1 MLNDL
6 LLRMRS
12 LFRRKIVEV
21 EMDEELRFHFANQ
34 VAKLVHSGLAPQ
46 EARRR
51 ARLEFGGMDQV
62 KEEYRDSRGVTFIET
77 LLQDIRY
84 GVRTLRKNPG
94 FAAIAVLT
102 LALAVG
108 ASTAIFSVVDA
119 VLLRPLPFK
128 DPVRLVWATE
138 HFAFGPS
145 TVVSADF
152 PAWKDRNHVFEQIG
166 AFGGTSGANL
176 TGAGEPARVTVTKVT
191 TALFS
196 MLGVQPIAGRAFL
209 AEEGKQGREH
219 VAVLSETLWR
229 NSFGADPRIIGE
241 TIRLDGAGYL
251 VVGVMPASLRPQAD
265 VWTPLALDAEIFS
278 PHSPRWM
285 MLAAVGRLKPGI
297 EISQAQSDLQVISQ
311 QMDKE
316 YPPQAAQFRAHATVE
331 VIPLHEMLVQNV
343 RSLLLILL
351 GTVGFV
357 LLIACANVANLL
369 LSRSVVRGREIAVRA
384 ALGAGRLRL
393 IQQLL
398 TEGLLLAAIGGV
410 LGSITG
416 LWATR
421 ILRQL
426 IPATLPADVR
436 LDPRIFGFSAA
447 IITLALFLFGLIP
460 ALIAS
465 QTDVN
470 ETLKEGG
477 LRLGASPGTHRLR
490 GLMSAGEIALSLILL
505 AGAGLLIRSFL
516 RLTEVD
522 LGFDPNGLLI
532 ATVERPLTAAFDS
545 QQHSAFFQASLERI
559 RNLPGVKE
567 AALTQRYPL
576 GPPHNATMMLRVQGA
591 ENFRPPQPI
600 TVTEISPDYF
610 HVLRIR
616 LLKGRTFS
624 DSDVATAQGAAIINE
639 SLARMVFGTREPVGQ
654 HISFTPGPSPWS
666 EVVGVVADIRDNAI
680 EERPAPEI
688 FVPYLQ
694 QPSFSMTFVLRT
706 ESNLLML
713 AGAVREAVQGID
725 KNQPLSDTTT
735 MDEVIA
741 KSVALRHF
749 RMLLLGLFALLAL
762 LLAVI
767 GVYGVI
773 AYSSSQRTH
782 EFGVRIALGAD
793 RQDILNLVV
802 RQGFKLA
809 LLGVSTGVAGALI
822 LTRFLSSLLY
832 EVGPRDP
839 LTFAGVAA
847 LLMLVALAASYIPA
861 RRATRVDP
869 MVALRYG

>member
-1 MLNDL
+1 MFGRKRPASDFNAEIEAHLQLEIERLQEEGLNEEEARAAARCAFGNVMQAQERFYESGRWLWWDRL
-6 LLRMRS
+6 RQDVRFGLRM
-12 LFRRKIVEV
+12 L
-21 EMDEELRFHFANQ
+21 
-34 VAKLVHSGLAPQ
+34 AKS
-46 EARRR
+46 
-51 ARLEFGGMDQV
+51 
-62 KEEYRDSRGVTFIET
+62 
-77 LLQDIRY
+77 
-84 GVRTLRKNPG
+84 PG
-94 FAAIAVLT
+94 FTAVAVLT
-102 LALAVG
+102 LALAIG
-108 ASTAIFSVVDA
+108 ANTAIFSVVDA
-119 VLLRPLPFK
+119 VLLRPLPFR
-128 DPVRLVWATE
+128 DPARLVWATE

-152 PAWKDRNHVFEQIG
+152 PAWKDRNHVFEEI
-166 AFGGTSGANL
+166 AASGGTSGANL
-176 TGAGEPARVTVTKVT
+176 TGIGQPARVTVTNVT
-191 TALFS
+191 TGLFS
-196 MLGVQPIAGRAFL
+196 MLGVQPVAGRAFL

-265 VWTPLALDAEIFS
+265 VWTPLALDAERFS

-285 MLAAVGRLKPGI
+285 MLAAIGRLKPGMA
-297 EISQAQSDLQVISQ
+297 ISKAQADLQLLAQ
-311 QMDKE
+311 EMDKE
-316 YPPQAAQFRAHATVE
+316 YPPQAAQFRAHETVE
-331 VIPLHEMLVQNV
+331 VIPLHDMLVQNV

-393 IQQLL
+393 VRQLL

-416 LWATR
+416 LWATK
-421 ILRQL
+421 ILGDL
-426 IPATLPADVR
+426 IPTTLPASLR

-447 IITLALFLFGLIP
+447 IITLASFLFGLIP
-460 ALIAS
+460 ALITSRA
-465 QTDVN
+465 DVN
-470 ETLKEGG
+470 EALKEGG
-477 LRLGASPGTHRLR
+477 LRLGASAGTHRLR
-490 GLMSAGEIALSLILL
+490 GMMSAGEIGLSLILL
-505 AGAGLLIRSFL
+505 VGAGLLVRSFL

-522 LGFDPNGLLI
+522 LGFDPNSLLV

-545 QQHSAFFQASLERI
+545 QQHAAFFQASLERI

-576 GPPHNATMMLRVQGA
+576 GPPHNATMMLRIQGA

-600 TVTEISPDYF
+600 SVTEISPDYF
-610 HVLRIR
+610 HVMRIR

-624 DSDVATAQGAAIINE
+624 ASDVAGAQEVVTVNE
-639 SLARMVFGTREPVGQ
+639 SLARMVFGAHDAIGQ
-654 HISFTPGPSPWS
+654 HISFGGPSAPWK
-666 EVVGVVADIRDNAI
+666 EVVGVVANVREDAL
-680 EERPAPEI
+680 EKEPVPEI

-694 QPSFSMTFVLRT
+694 QPSFSMAFVLRT
-706 ESNLLML
+706 ESSPLML
-713 AGAVREAVQGID
+713 AEAVREAVQSID
-725 KNQPLSDTTT
+725 KNQPLSGATTL
-735 MDEVIA
+735 DEVIA
-741 KSVALRHF
+741 KSVAPRRF

-773 AYSSSQRTH
+773 AYSSTQRTH

-793 RQDILNLVV
+793 RQDILKLVV

-809 LLGVSTGVAGALI
+809 LLGVSIGVGGALL
-822 LTRFLSSLLY
+822 LTRVLSSLLY
-832 EVGPRDP
+832 EVSAHDP
-839 LTFAGVAA
+839 LTFSGVAA

-861 RRATRVDP
+861 RRAMKVDP
-869 MVALRYG
+869 IVALRYE

>member
-1 MLNDL
+1 MFGRKRPASDFHAEIEAHLQLEIERLQEEGLNEEEARAAARCAFGNVTQAQERFYESGLWLWWDRL
-6 LLRMRS
+6 RQDVRFGLRM
-12 LFRRKIVEV
+12 L
-21 EMDEELRFHFANQ
+21 
-34 VAKLVHSGLAPQ
+34 AKS
-46 EARRR
+46 
-51 ARLEFGGMDQV
+51 
-62 KEEYRDSRGVTFIET
+62 
-77 LLQDIRY
+77 
-84 GVRTLRKNPG
+84 PG
-94 FAAIAVLT
+94 FTTVAVLT
-102 LALAVG
+102 LALAIG
-108 ASTAIFSVVDA
+108 ANTAIFSVVDA
-119 VLLRPLPFK
+119 VLLRPLPFR
-128 DPVRLVWATE
+128 DPARLVWATE

-152 PAWKDRNHVFEQIG
+152 PAWKDRNNVFEEIA

-176 TGAGEPARVTVTKVT
+176 TGTGQPARVTVTNVT
-191 TALFS
+191 TGLFS
-196 MLGVQPIAGRAFL
+196 MLGVQPVAGRAFL

-285 MLAAVGRLKPGI
+285 MLAAIGRLKPGI
-297 EISQAQSDLQVISQ
+297 AISKAQADLQLLAQ
-311 QMDKE
+311 EMDKE
-316 YPPQAAQFRAHATVE
+316 YPPQAAQFRAHETVE
-331 VIPLHEMLVQNV
+331 VIPLHDMLVQNV

-369 LSRSVVRGREIAVRA
+369 LSRSVVHGREIAVRA

-393 IQQLL
+393 ARQLL

-416 LWATR
+416 LWATK
-421 ILRQL
+421 ILGDL
-426 IPATLPADVR
+426 IPATLPASVR

-447 IITLALFLFGLIP
+447 IITLASFLFGLIP
-460 ALIAS
+460 ALITSRA
-465 QTDVN
+465 DVN
-470 ETLKEGG
+470 EALKEGG
-477 LRLGASPGTHRLR
+477 LRLGASAGTHRLR
-490 GLMSAGEIALSLILL
+490 GVMSAGEIGLSLILL
-505 AGAGLLIRSFL
+505 VGAGLLVRSFL

-522 LGFDPNGLLI
+522 LGFDPQSLLV

-576 GPPHNATMMLRVQGA
+576 GPPHNATMMLRIQGA
-591 ENFRPPQPI
+591 ENVRPPQPI
-600 TVTEISPDYF
+600 SVTEISPDYF
-610 HVLRIR
+610 HVMRIR

-624 DSDVATAQGAAIINE
+624 ASDVAGAQEVVTVNE
-639 SLARMVFGTREPVGQ
+639 SLARMLFGAHDAIGQ
-654 HISFTPGPSPWS
+654 HISFGGPSAPWK
-666 EVVGVVADIRDNAI
+666 EVVGVVANVREDAL
-680 EERPAPEI
+680 EKEPVPEI

-694 QPSFSMTFVLRT
+694 QPSFSMAFVLRT
-706 ESNLLML
+706 ESSPLIL
-713 AGAVREAVQGID
+713 AGAVREAVQSID
-725 KNQPLSDTTT
+725 KNQPLSGATT

-741 KSVALRHF
+741 KSVAPRRF

-767 GVYGVI
+767 GVYGVM
-773 AYSSSQRTH
+773 AYSSTQRTH

-793 RQDILNLVV
+793 RQDILKLVV

-809 LLGVSTGVAGALI
+809 LLGVSIGVGGALL
-822 LTRFLSSLLY
+822 LTRVLSSLLY
-832 EVGPRDP
+832 EVSAHDP
-839 LTFAGVAA
+839 LTFSAVAA

-861 RRATRVDP
+861 RRAMKVDP
-869 MVALRYG
+869 IVALRYE

>member
-1 MLNDL
+1 MFGRKRPASDFHAEIEAHLQLEIERLQEEGLNEEEARAAARCAFGNVTQAQERFYESGLWLWWDRL
-6 LLRMRS
+6 RQDVRFGLRM
-12 LFRRKIVEV
+12 L
-21 EMDEELRFHFANQ
+21 
-34 VAKLVHSGLAPQ
+34 AKS
-46 EARRR
+46 
-51 ARLEFGGMDQV
+51 
-62 KEEYRDSRGVTFIET
+62 
-77 LLQDIRY
+77 
-84 GVRTLRKNPG
+84 PG
-94 FAAIAVLT
+94 FTTVAVLT
-102 LALAVG
+102 LALAIG
-108 ASTAIFSVVDA
+108 ANTAIFSVVDA

-128 DPVRLVWATE
+128 DPARLVWATE

-152 PAWKDRNHVFEQIG
+152 PAWKDRNHVFEEIA

-176 TGAGEPARVTVTKVT
+176 TGTGQPARVTVTNVT
-191 TALFS
+191 TGLFS
-196 MLGVQPIAGRAFL
+196 MLGVQPVAGRAFL

-285 MLAAVGRLKPGI
+285 MLAAIGRLKPGI
-297 EISQAQSDLQVISQ
+297 AISKAQADLQLLAQ
-311 QMDKE
+311 EMDKE
-316 YPPQAAQFRAHATVE
+316 YPPQAAQFRAHETVE
-331 VIPLHEMLVQNV
+331 VIPLHDMLVQNV

-369 LSRSVVRGREIAVRA
+369 LSRSVVHGREIAVRA

-393 IQQLL
+393 VRQLL

-416 LWATR
+416 LWATK
-421 ILRQL
+421 ILGDL
-426 IPATLPADVR
+426 IPATLPASVR

-447 IITLALFLFGLIP
+447 IITLASFLFGLIP
-460 ALIAS
+460 ALITSRA
-465 QTDVN
+465 DVN
-470 ETLKEGG
+470 EALKEGG
-477 LRLGASPGTHRLR
+477 LRLGASAGTHRLR
-490 GLMSAGEIALSLILL
+490 GVMSAGEIGLSLILL
-505 AGAGLLIRSFL
+505 VGAGLLVRSFL

-522 LGFDPNGLLI
+522 LGFDPHSLLV

-576 GPPHNATMMLRVQGA
+576 GPPHNATMMLRIQGA
-591 ENFRPPQPI
+591 ENVRPPQPI
-600 TVTEISPDYF
+600 SVTEISPDYF
-610 HVLRIR
+610 HVMRIR

-624 DSDVATAQGAAIINE
+624 ASDVAGAQEVVTVNE
-639 SLARMVFGTREPVGQ
+639 SLARMLFGAHDAIGQ
-654 HISFTPGPSPWS
+654 HISFGGPSAPWK
-666 EVVGVVADIRDNAI
+666 EVVGVVANVREDAL
-680 EERPAPEI
+680 EKEPVPEI

-694 QPSFSMTFVLRT
+694 QPSFSMAFVLRT
-706 ESNLLML
+706 ESSPLIL
-713 AGAVREAVQGID
+713 AGAVREAVQSID
-725 KNQPLSDTTT
+725 KNQPLSGATT

-741 KSVALRHF
+741 KSVAPRRF

-767 GVYGVI
+767 GVYGVM
-773 AYSSSQRTH
+773 AYSSTQRTH

-793 RQDILNLVV
+793 RQDILKLVV

-809 LLGVSTGVAGALI
+809 LLGVSIGVGGALL
-822 LTRFLSSLLY
+822 LTRVLSSLLY
-832 EVGPRDP
+832 EVSAHDP
-839 LTFAGVAA
+839 LTFSAVAA

-861 RRATRVDP
+861 RRAMKVDP
-869 MVALRYG
+869 IVALRYE

>member
-1 MLNDL
+1 MFGRKRPASDFNAEIEAHLQLEIERLQEEGLNEEEARAAARCAFGNVTQAQERFYESGRWLWWDRL
-6 LLRMRS
+6 RQDVRFGLRM
-12 LFRRKIVEV
+12 L
-21 EMDEELRFHFANQ
+21 
-34 VAKLVHSGLAPQ
+34 AKS
-46 EARRR
+46 
-51 ARLEFGGMDQV
+51 
-62 KEEYRDSRGVTFIET
+62 
-77 LLQDIRY
+77 
-84 GVRTLRKNPG
+84 PG
-94 FAAIAVLT
+94 FTAVAVLT
-102 LALAVG
+102 LALAIG
-108 ASTAIFSVVDA
+108 ANTAIFSVVDA
-119 VLLRPLPFK
+119 VLLRPLPFR
-128 DPVRLVWATE
+128 DPARLVWATE

-152 PAWKDRNHVFEQIG
+152 PAWKDRNHVFEEI
-166 AFGGTSGANL
+166 AASGGTSGANL
-176 TGAGEPARVTVTKVT
+176 TGTGQPARVTVTNVT
-191 TALFS
+191 TGLFS
-196 MLGVQPIAGRAFL
+196 MLGAQPIAGRAFL

-285 MLAAVGRLKPGI
+285 MLGAIGRLKPGI
-297 EISQAQSDLQVISQ
+297 AISKAQADLQLLAQ
-311 QMDKE
+311 EMDKE
-316 YPPQAAQFRAHATVE
+316 YPPQAAQFRAHETVE
-331 VIPLHEMLVQNV
+331 VIPLHDMLVENV

-369 LSRSVVRGREIAVRA
+369 LSRSVVRGREIAVRT

-393 IQQLL
+393 VRQLL

-416 LWATR
+416 LWATK
-421 ILRQL
+421 ILGDL
-426 IPATLPADVR
+426 IPATLPTSLR

-447 IITLALFLFGLIP
+447 IITLASFLFGLIP
-460 ALIAS
+460 ALITSRA
-465 QTDVN
+465 DVN
-470 ETLKEGG
+470 EALKEGG
-477 LRLGASPGTHRLR
+477 LRLGTRAGTHRLR
-490 GLMSAGEIALSLILL
+490 GMMSAGEIGLSLILL
-505 AGAGLLIRSFL
+505 VGAGLLVRSFL

-522 LGFDPNGLLI
+522 LGFDPNSLLV

-567 AALTQRYPL
+567 AALTERYPL
-576 GPPHNATMMLRVQGA
+576 GPPHNATMMLRIQGA

-600 TVTEISPDYF
+600 SVTEISTDYF
-610 HVLRIR
+610 HVMRIR

-624 DSDVATAQGAAIINE
+624 AGDVAGAQEVVTVNE
-639 SLARMVFGTREPVGQ
+639 SLARMVFGAHDAIGQ
-654 HISFTPGPSPWS
+654 HISFGGPSVPWK
-666 EVVGVVADIRDNAI
+666 EVVGVVANVREDAL
-680 EERPAPEI
+680 EKEPVPEI

-694 QPSFSMTFVLRT
+694 QPSFSMAFVLRT
-706 ESNLLML
+706 ESSPLML
-713 AGAVREAVQGID
+713 AGAVREAVQSID
-725 KNQPLSDTTT
+725 KNQPLSGATT

-741 KSVALRHF
+741 KSVAPRRF

-773 AYSSSQRTH
+773 AYSSTQRTH

-793 RQDILNLVV
+793 RQDILKLVV

-809 LLGVSTGVAGALI
+809 LLGVSIGVGGALL
-822 LTRFLSSLLY
+822 LTRVLSSLLY
-832 EVGPRDP
+832 EVSAHDP
-839 LTFAGVAA
+839 LTFSGVAA

-861 RRATRVDP
+861 RRAMKVDP
-869 MVALRYG
+869 IVALRYE

>member
-1 MLNDL
+1 MARAMFGRKRPANDFNAEIEAHL
-6 LLRMRS
+6 QLEIERLQEQGLSEEEARAAARRAFGNVTQAQERFYETGRWLWWDHFRQDVRFGLRM
-12 LFRRKIVEV
+12 
-21 EMDEELRFHFANQ
+21 
-34 VAKLVHSGLAPQ
+34 LVKS
-46 EARRR
+46 
-51 ARLEFGGMDQV
+51 
-62 KEEYRDSRGVTFIET
+62 
-77 LLQDIRY
+77 
-84 GVRTLRKNPG
+84 PG
-94 FAAIAVLT
+94 FTAVAVLT
-102 LALAVG
+102 LALAIG
-108 ASTAIFSVVDA
+108 ANTAIFSVVDA

-128 DPVRLVWATE
+128 DPARLVWATE

-152 PAWKDRNHVFEQIG
+152 PAWKDRNHVFEEIA

-176 TGAGEPARVTVTKVT
+176 TGAGEPVRVTVTNVT
-191 TALFS
+191 TGLFS
-196 MLGVQPIAGRAFL
+196 MLGVQPVAGRAFL
-209 AEEGKQGREH
+209 PEEGKQGQEH
-219 VAVLSETLWR
+219 MAVLSETLWR
-229 NSFGADPRIIGE
+229 NRFGADPGIIGE
-241 TIRLDGAGYL
+241 TIRLDGAGYV

-265 VWTPLALDAEIFS
+265 VWTPLALDAQIFS

-285 MLAAVGRLKPGI
+285 MLAAIGRLKPGI
-297 EISQAQSDLQVISQ
+297 PISKAQADLQLLSQ
-311 QMDKE
+311 EMDKE
-316 YPPQAAQFRAHATVE
+316 YPPQAAQFRAHETVE
-331 VIPLHEMLVQNV
+331 VIPLHDMLVQNV

-369 LSRSVVRGREIAVRA
+369 LSRSVVRSREIAVRA

-393 IQQLL
+393 MRQLL

-416 LWATR
+416 LWATK
-421 ILRQL
+421 ILREL
-426 IPATLPADVR
+426 IPATLPGSVR

-447 IITLALFLFGLIP
+447 IITLASFLFGLVP

-465 QTDVN
+465 RTDVN
-470 ETLKEGG
+470 EMLKEGG
-477 LRLGASPGTHRLR
+477 LCLGASAGTYRLR
-490 GLMSAGEIALSLILL
+490 GMMSVGEIGLSLILL
-505 AGAGLLIRSFL
+505 VGAGLLVRSFL

-522 LGFDPNGLLI
+522 LGFDPNSLLV

-576 GPPHNATMMLRVQGA
+576 GPPHNATMMLHIQGA

-600 TVTEISPDYF
+600 SVTEISPDYF
-610 HVLRIR
+610 HVMRIR
-616 LLKGRTFS
+616 LVKGRTFS
-624 DSDVATAQGAAIINE
+624 DRDAASAQEVVIVNE
-639 SLARMVFGTREPVGQ
+639 SLARIVFGAHDAIGQ
-654 HISFTPGPSPWS
+654 DISFGAPSAPWK
-666 EVVGVVADIRDNAI
+666 EVVGVVADAREDAL
-680 EERPAPEI
+680 EKEPVPEI

-694 QPSFSMTFVLRT
+694 QPSFSMAFVLRT
-706 ESNLLML
+706 ESKPPLL
-713 AGAVREAVQGID
+713 AGAVREAVQSID
-725 KNQPLSDTTT
+725 KNQPLSGTTT

-741 KSVALRHF
+741 KSVAPRRF

-762 LLAVI
+762 SLAVI

-793 RQDILNLVV
+793 RQDILKLVV

-809 LLGVSTGVAGALI
+809 LLGVSSGVGGALL

-832 EVGPRDP
+832 DVSAHDP
-839 LTFAGVAA
+839 LTFSGVAA

-861 RRATRVDP
+861 RRAMKVDP
-869 MVALRYG
+869 IVALRYE

>member
-1 MLNDL
+1 MFGRKRPASDFHAEIEAHLQLEIERLQEEGLNEEEARAAARCAFGNVTQAQERFYESGLWLWWDRL
-6 LLRMRS
+6 RQDVRFGLRM
-12 LFRRKIVEV
+12 L
-21 EMDEELRFHFANQ
+21 
-34 VAKLVHSGLAPQ
+34 AKS
-46 EARRR
+46 
-51 ARLEFGGMDQV
+51 
-62 KEEYRDSRGVTFIET
+62 
-77 LLQDIRY
+77 
-84 GVRTLRKNPG
+84 PG
-94 FAAIAVLT
+94 FTTVAVLT
-102 LALAVG
+102 LALAIG
-108 ASTAIFSVVDA
+108 ANTAIFSVVDA
-119 VLLRPLPFK
+119 VLLRPLPFR
-128 DPVRLVWATE
+128 DPARLVWATE

-152 PAWKDRNHVFEQIG
+152 PAWKDRNNVFEEIA

-176 TGAGEPARVTVTKVT
+176 TGTGQPARVTVTNVT
-191 TALFS
+191 TGLFS
-196 MLGVQPIAGRAFL
+196 MLGVQPVAGRAFL

-285 MLAAVGRLKPGI
+285 MLAAIGRLKPGI
-297 EISQAQSDLQVISQ
+297 AISKAQADLQLLAQ
-311 QMDKE
+311 EMDKE
-316 YPPQAAQFRAHATVE
+316 YPPQAAQFRAHETVE
-331 VIPLHEMLVQNV
+331 VIPLHDMLVQNV

-393 IQQLL
+393 ARQLL

-416 LWATR
+416 LWATK
-421 ILRQL
+421 ILGDL
-426 IPATLPADVR
+426 IPATLPASVR

-447 IITLALFLFGLIP
+447 IITLASFLFGLIP
-460 ALIAS
+460 ALITSRA
-465 QTDVN
+465 DVN
-470 ETLKEGG
+470 EALKEGG
-477 LRLGASPGTHRLR
+477 LRLGVSAGTHRLR
-490 GLMSAGEIALSLILL
+490 GVMSAGEIGLSLILL
-505 AGAGLLIRSFL
+505 VGAGLLVRSFL

-522 LGFDPNGLLI
+522 LGFDPHSLLV

-576 GPPHNATMMLRVQGA
+576 GPPHNATMMLRIQGA
-591 ENFRPPQPI
+591 ENVRPPQPI
-600 TVTEISPDYF
+600 SVTEISPDYF
-610 HVLRIR
+610 HVMRIR

-624 DSDVATAQGAAIINE
+624 ASDVAGAQEVVTVNE
-639 SLARMVFGTREPVGQ
+639 SLARMLFGAHDAIGQ
-654 HISFTPGPSPWS
+654 HISFGGPSAPWK
-666 EVVGVVADIRDNAI
+666 EVVGVVANVREDAL
-680 EERPAPEI
+680 EKEPVPEI

-694 QPSFSMTFVLRT
+694 QPSFSMAFVLRT
-706 ESNLLML
+706 ESSPLIL
-713 AGAVREAVQGID
+713 AGAVREAVQSID
-725 KNQPLSDTTT
+725 KNQPLSGATT

-741 KSVALRHF
+741 KSVAPRRF

-767 GVYGVI
+767 GVYGVM
-773 AYSSSQRTH
+773 AYSSTQRTH

-793 RQDILNLVV
+793 RQDILKLVV

-809 LLGVSTGVAGALI
+809 LLGVSIGVGGALL
-822 LTRFLSSLLY
+822 LTRVLSSLLY
-832 EVGPRDP
+832 EVSAHDP
-839 LTFAGVAA
+839 LTFSAVAA

-861 RRATRVDP
+861 RRAMKVDP
-869 MVALRYG
+869 IVALRYE

>member
-12 LFRRKIVEV
+12 LFRRKIVEA
-21 EMDEELRFHFANQ
+21 EMDEELRFHFENQ
-34 VAKLVHSGLAPQ
+34 VAKLVRSGLTPT
-46 EARRR
+46 EAKRR
-51 ARLEFGGMDQV
+51 ARLEFGGMEQV
-62 KEEYRDSRGVTFIET
+62 KEDYRDSRGVTFIET

-84 GVRTLRKNPG
+84 GVRSLRKNPG

-108 ASTAIFSVVDA
+108 ANTAIFSVVDT

-128 DPVRLVWATE
+128 DPARLVWATE

-176 TGAGEPARVTVTKVT
+176 TGAGEPSRVTVTKVT
-191 TALFS
+191 TGLFS
-196 MLGVQPIAGRAFL
+196 MLGVQPVAGRTFL
-209 AEEGKQGREH
+209 ADEAKQDQEH
-219 VAVLSETLWR
+219 VALLNETLWR
-229 NSFGADPRIIGE
+229 NRFRADPRIIGGA
-241 TIRLDGAGYL
+241 IRLDGAGYI
-251 VVGVMPASLRPQAD
+251 VVGVMPASVRPQAD
-265 VWTPLALDAEIFS
+265 LWTPLALDAEIFS

-297 EISQAQSDLQVISQ
+297 EMSQAQSDLQVITH

-316 YPPQAAQFRAHATVE
+316 YPPQAAQFRAHETVE
-331 VIPLHEMLVQNV
+331 VIPLHELLVQNV

-369 LSRSVVRGREIAVRA
+369 LSRSIVRGREIAVRA

-393 IQQLL
+393 VRQLL
-398 TEGLLLAAIGGV
+398 TEGLLLATIGGV

-416 LWATR
+416 LWATK

-426 IPATLPADVR
+426 IPASLPADVR
-436 LDPRIFGFSAA
+436 LDPRIFGFSAV

-465 QTDVN
+465 RTDVN
-470 ETLKEGG
+470 ETLKDGG
-477 LRLGASPGTHRLR
+477 LRLGVSPGTHRLR

-505 AGAGLLIRSFL
+505 VGAGLLLRSFL
-516 RLTEVD
+516 RLTEVA

-559 RNLPGVKE
+559 RKLPGVQE

-600 TVTEISPDYF
+600 SVTEISPDYF
-610 HVLRIR
+610 HVMRIR

-624 DSDVATAQGAAIINE
+624 DRDVASAQGATIINE
-639 SLARMVFGTREPVGQ
+639 SLARMVFGMREPVGQ
-654 HISFTPGPSPWS
+654 HISSSPPPAPWS
-666 EVVGVVADIRDNAI
+666 EVVGVVADMRDNAI
-680 EERPAPEI
+680 EEGPAPEI

-706 ESNLLML
+706 ASNPQML
-713 AGAVREAVQGID
+713 AGAVREAVQSID
-725 KNQPLSDTTT
+725 RNQPLSDTTT

-741 KSVALRHF
+741 KSVAPRRF

-793 RQDILNLVV
+793 RRDILNLVV

-809 LLGVSTGVAGALI
+809 LLGVSSGVIGALI

-832 EVGPRDP
+832 KVSPHDP
-839 LTFAGVAA
+839 LTFAGVAT
-847 LLMLVALAASYIPA
+847 LLMIVALAASYIPA
-861 RRATRVDP
+861 RRAMRVDP
-869 MVALRYG
+869 MVALRYS

>member
-1 MLNDL
+1 MFGRKRPASDFHAEIEAHLQLEIERLQEEGLNEEEARAAARCAFGNVTQAQERFYESGLWLWWDRL
-6 LLRMRS
+6 RQDVRFGLRM
-12 LFRRKIVEV
+12 L
-21 EMDEELRFHFANQ
+21 
-34 VAKLVHSGLAPQ
+34 AKS
-46 EARRR
+46 
-51 ARLEFGGMDQV
+51 
-62 KEEYRDSRGVTFIET
+62 
-77 LLQDIRY
+77 
-84 GVRTLRKNPG
+84 PG
-94 FAAIAVLT
+94 FTTVAVLT
-102 LALAVG
+102 LALAIG
-108 ASTAIFSVVDA
+108 ANTAIFSVVDA
-119 VLLRPLPFK
+119 VLLRPLPFR
-128 DPVRLVWATE
+128 DPARLVWATE

-152 PAWKDRNHVFEQIG
+152 PAWKDRNNAFEEIA

-176 TGAGEPARVTVTKVT
+176 TGTGQPARVTVTNVT
-191 TALFS
+191 TGLFS
-196 MLGVQPIAGRAFL
+196 MLGVQPVAGRAFL

-241 TIRLDGAGYL
+241 TIRLDGAGYF

-285 MLAAVGRLKPGI
+285 MLAAIGRLKPGI
-297 EISQAQSDLQVISQ
+297 AVSKAQADLQLLAQ
-311 QMDKE
+311 EMDKE
-316 YPPQAAQFRAHATVE
+316 YPPQAAQFRAHETVE
-331 VIPLHEMLVQNV
+331 VIPLHDMLVQNV

-393 IQQLL
+393 VRQLL
-398 TEGLLLAAIGGV
+398 TEGLLLAAIGGA

-416 LWATR
+416 LWATK
-421 ILRQL
+421 ILGDL
-426 IPATLPADVR
+426 IPATLPASVR

-447 IITLALFLFGLIP
+447 IITLASFLFGLIP
-460 ALIAS
+460 ALITSRA
-465 QTDVN
+465 DVN
-470 ETLKEGG
+470 EALKEGG
-477 LRLGASPGTHRLR
+477 LRLGASAGTHRLR
-490 GLMSAGEIALSLILL
+490 GMMSAGEIGLSLILL
-505 AGAGLLIRSFL
+505 VGAGLLVRSFL

-522 LGFDPNGLLI
+522 LGFDPHSLLV

-576 GPPHNATMMLRVQGA
+576 GPPHNATMMLRIQGA

-600 TVTEISPDYF
+600 SVTEISPDYF
-610 HVLRIR
+610 HVMRIR

-624 DSDVATAQGAAIINE
+624 ASDVAGAQEVVTVNE
-639 SLARMVFGTREPVGQ
+639 SLARMLFGAHDAIGQ
-654 HISFTPGPSPWS
+654 HISFGGPSAPWK
-666 EVVGVVADIRDNAI
+666 EVVGVVANVREDAL
-680 EERPAPEI
+680 EKEPVPEI

-694 QPSFSMTFVLRT
+694 QPSFSMAFVLRT
-706 ESNLLML
+706 ESSPLIL
-713 AGAVREAVQGID
+713 AGAVREAVQSID
-725 KNQPLSDTTT
+725 KNQPLSGATT

-741 KSVALRHF
+741 KSVVPRRF

-767 GVYGVI
+767 GVYGVM
-773 AYSSSQRTH
+773 AYSSTQRTH

-793 RQDILNLVV
+793 RQDILKLVV

-809 LLGVSTGVAGALI
+809 LLGVSIGVGGALL
-822 LTRFLSSLLY
+822 LTRVLSSLLY
-832 EVGPRDP
+832 EVSAHDP
-839 LTFAGVAA
+839 LTFSAVAA

-861 RRATRVDP
+861 RRAMKVDP
-869 MVALRYG
+869 IVALRYE

>member
-1 MLNDL
+1 MFGRKRPASDFHAEIEAHLQLEIERLQEEGLNEEEARAAARCAFGNVTEAQERFYESGRWLWWDRL
-6 LLRMRS
+6 RQDVRFGLRM
-12 LFRRKIVEV
+12 L
-21 EMDEELRFHFANQ
+21 
-34 VAKLVHSGLAPQ
+34 AKS
-46 EARRR
+46 
-51 ARLEFGGMDQV
+51 
-62 KEEYRDSRGVTFIET
+62 
-77 LLQDIRY
+77 
-84 GVRTLRKNPG
+84 PG
-94 FAAIAVLT
+94 FTAVAVLT
-102 LALAVG
+102 LALAIG
-108 ASTAIFSVVDA
+108 ANTAIFSVVDA
-119 VLLRPLPFK
+119 VLLRPLPFR
-128 DPVRLVWATE
+128 DPARLVWATE

-152 PAWKDRNHVFEQIG
+152 PAWKDRNHVFEEI
-166 AFGGTSGANL
+166 AASGGTSGANL
-176 TGAGEPARVTVTKVT
+176 TGTGQPARVTVTNVT
-191 TALFS
+191 TGLFS
-196 MLGVQPIAGRAFL
+196 MLGVQPVAGRAFL

-229 NSFGADPRIIGE
+229 NSFGADPRMIGE

-285 MLAAVGRLKPGI
+285 MLAAIGRLKPGI
-297 EISQAQSDLQVISQ
+297 AISKAQADLQLLAQ
-311 QMDKE
+311 EMDKE
-316 YPPQAAQFRAHATVE
+316 YPPQAAQFRAHETVE
-331 VIPLHEMLVQNV
+331 VIPLHDMLVENV

-369 LSRSVVRGREIAVRA
+369 LSRGVVRGREIAVRA

-393 IQQLL
+393 VRQLL

-416 LWATR
+416 LWATK
-421 ILRQL
+421 ILRDL
-426 IPATLPADVR
+426 IPATLPASVR

-447 IITLALFLFGLIP
+447 IITLASFLFGLIP
-460 ALIAS
+460 ALITSRA
-465 QTDVN
+465 DVN
-470 ETLKEGG
+470 EALKEGG
-477 LRLGASPGTHRLR
+477 LRLGASAGMHRLR
-490 GLMSAGEIALSLILL
+490 GMMSAGEIGLSLILL
-505 AGAGLLIRSFL
+505 VGAGLLVRSFL
-516 RLTEVD
+516 HLTEVD
-522 LGFDPNGLLI
+522 LGFDPHSLLV

-576 GPPHNATMMLRVQGA
+576 GPPHNATMMLRIQGA

-600 TVTEISPDYF
+600 SVTEISPDYF
-610 HVLRIR
+610 QVMRIR

-624 DSDVATAQGAAIINE
+624 ASDVAGAQEVVTVNE
-639 SLARMVFGTREPVGQ
+639 SLARMVFGAHDAIGQ
-654 HISFTPGPSPWS
+654 HISFGGPSAPWK
-666 EVVGVVADIRDNAI
+666 EVVGVVANVREDAL
-680 EERPAPEI
+680 EKEPVPEI

-694 QPSFSMTFVLRT
+694 QPSFSMAFVLRT
-706 ESNLLML
+706 ESSPLML
-713 AGAVREAVQGID
+713 AGAVREAVQSID
-725 KNQPLSDTTT
+725 KNQPLSGATT

-741 KSVALRHF
+741 KSVAPRRF

-773 AYSSSQRTH
+773 AYSSTQRTH
-782 EFGVRIALGAD
+782 EFGVRIALGAN
-793 RQDILNLVV
+793 RQDILKLVV

-809 LLGVSTGVAGALI
+809 LLGVSIGVGGALL
-822 LTRFLSSLLY
+822 LTRVLSSLLY
-832 EVGPRDP
+832 EVSAHDP
-839 LTFAGVAA
+839 LTFSGVAA

-861 RRATRVDP
+861 RRAMKVDP
-869 MVALRYG
+869 IVALRYE

>member
-1 MLNDL
+1 MFGRKRPASDFHAEIEAHLQLEIERLQEEGLNEEEARAAARCAFGNVTQAQERFYESGLWLWWDRL
-6 LLRMRS
+6 RQDVRFGLRM
-12 LFRRKIVEV
+12 L
-21 EMDEELRFHFANQ
+21 
-34 VAKLVHSGLAPQ
+34 AKS
-46 EARRR
+46 
-51 ARLEFGGMDQV
+51 
-62 KEEYRDSRGVTFIET
+62 
-77 LLQDIRY
+77 
-84 GVRTLRKNPG
+84 PG
-94 FAAIAVLT
+94 FTTVAVLT
-102 LALAVG
+102 LALAIG
-108 ASTAIFSVVDA
+108 ANTAIFSVVDA
-119 VLLRPLPFK
+119 VLLRPLPFR
-128 DPVRLVWATE
+128 DPARLVWATE

-152 PAWKDRNHVFEQIG
+152 PAWKDRNNAFEEIA

-176 TGAGEPARVTVTKVT
+176 TGTGQPARVTVTNVT
-191 TALFS
+191 TGLFS
-196 MLGVQPIAGRAFL
+196 MLGVQPVAGRAFL

-285 MLAAVGRLKPGI
+285 MLAAIGRLKPGI
-297 EISQAQSDLQVISQ
+297 AVSKAQADLQLLAQ
-311 QMDKE
+311 EMDKE
-316 YPPQAAQFRAHATVE
+316 YPPQAAQFRAHETVE
-331 VIPLHEMLVQNV
+331 VIPLHDMLVQNV

-393 IQQLL
+393 VRQLL
-398 TEGLLLAAIGGV
+398 TEGLLLAAIGGA

-416 LWATR
+416 LWATK
-421 ILRQL
+421 ILGDL
-426 IPATLPADVR
+426 IPATLPASVR

-447 IITLALFLFGLIP
+447 IITLASFLFGLIP
-460 ALIAS
+460 ALITSRA
-465 QTDVN
+465 DVN
-470 ETLKEGG
+470 EALKEGG
-477 LRLGASPGTHRLR
+477 LRLGASAGTHRLR
-490 GLMSAGEIALSLILL
+490 GMMSAGEIGLSLILL
-505 AGAGLLIRSFL
+505 VGAGLLVRSFL

-522 LGFDPNGLLI
+522 LGFDPHSLLV

-576 GPPHNATMMLRVQGA
+576 GPPHNATMMLRIQGA

-600 TVTEISPDYF
+600 SVTEISPDYF
-610 HVLRIR
+610 HVMRIR

-624 DSDVATAQGAAIINE
+624 ASDVAGAQEVVTVNE
-639 SLARMVFGTREPVGQ
+639 SLARMLFGAHDAIGQ
-654 HISFTPGPSPWS
+654 HISFGGPSAPWK
-666 EVVGVVADIRDNAI
+666 EVVGVVANVREDAL
-680 EERPAPEI
+680 EKEPVPEI

-694 QPSFSMTFVLRT
+694 QPSFSMAFVLRT
-706 ESNLLML
+706 ESSPLIL
-713 AGAVREAVQGID
+713 AGAVREAVQSID
-725 KNQPLSDTTT
+725 KNQPLSGATT

-741 KSVALRHF
+741 KSVVPRRF

-767 GVYGVI
+767 GVYGVM
-773 AYSSSQRTH
+773 AYSSTQRTH

-793 RQDILNLVV
+793 RQDILKLVV

-809 LLGVSTGVAGALI
+809 LLGVSIGVGGALL
-822 LTRFLSSLLY
+822 LTRVLSSLLY
-832 EVGPRDP
+832 EVSAHDP
-839 LTFAGVAA
+839 LTFSAVAA

-861 RRATRVDP
+861 RRAMKVDP
-869 MVALRYG
+869 IVALRYE

>member
-1 MLNDL
+1 MFGRKRPASDFHAEIEAHLQLEIERLQEEGLNEEEARAAARCAFGNVTQAQERFYESGLWLWWDRL
-6 LLRMRS
+6 RQDVRFGLRM
-12 LFRRKIVEV
+12 L
-21 EMDEELRFHFANQ
+21 
-34 VAKLVHSGLAPQ
+34 AKS
-46 EARRR
+46 
-51 ARLEFGGMDQV
+51 
-62 KEEYRDSRGVTFIET
+62 
-77 LLQDIRY
+77 
-84 GVRTLRKNPG
+84 PG
-94 FAAIAVLT
+94 FTTVAVLT
-102 LALAVG
+102 LALAIG
-108 ASTAIFSVVDA
+108 ANTAIFSVVDA
-119 VLLRPLPFK
+119 VLLRPLPFR
-128 DPVRLVWATE
+128 DPARLVWATE

-152 PAWKDRNHVFEQIG
+152 PAWKDRNNVFEEIA

-176 TGAGEPARVTVTKVT
+176 TGTGQPARVTVTNVT
-191 TALFS
+191 TGLFS
-196 MLGVQPIAGRAFL
+196 MLGVQPVAGRAFL

-285 MLAAVGRLKPGI
+285 MLAAIGRLKPGI
-297 EISQAQSDLQVISQ
+297 AISKAQADLQLLAQ
-311 QMDKE
+311 EMDKE
-316 YPPQAAQFRAHATVE
+316 YPPQAAQFRAHETVE
-331 VIPLHEMLVQNV
+331 VIPLHDMLVQNV

-393 IQQLL
+393 ARQLL

-416 LWATR
+416 LWATK
-421 ILRQL
+421 ILGDL
-426 IPATLPADVR
+426 IPATLPASVR

-447 IITLALFLFGLIP
+447 IITLASFLFGLIP
-460 ALIAS
+460 ALITSRA
-465 QTDVN
+465 DVN
-470 ETLKEGG
+470 EALKEGG
-477 LRLGASPGTHRLR
+477 LRLGASAGTHRLR
-490 GLMSAGEIALSLILL
+490 GVMSAGEIGLSLILL
-505 AGAGLLIRSFL
+505 VGAGLLVRSFL

-522 LGFDPNGLLI
+522 LGFDPQSLLV

-576 GPPHNATMMLRVQGA
+576 GPPHNATMMLRIQGA
-591 ENFRPPQPI
+591 ENVRPPQPI
-600 TVTEISPDYF
+600 SVTEISPDYF
-610 HVLRIR
+610 HVMRIR

-624 DSDVATAQGAAIINE
+624 ASDVAGAQEVVTVNE
-639 SLARMVFGTREPVGQ
+639 SLARMLFGAHDAIGQ
-654 HISFTPGPSPWS
+654 HISFGGPSAPWK
-666 EVVGVVADIRDNAI
+666 EVVGVVANVREDAL
-680 EERPAPEI
+680 EKEPVPEI

-694 QPSFSMTFVLRT
+694 QPSFSMAFVLRT
-706 ESNLLML
+706 ESSPLIL
-713 AGAVREAVQGID
+713 AGAVREAVQSID
-725 KNQPLSDTTT
+725 KNQPLSGATT

-741 KSVALRHF
+741 KSVAPRRF

-767 GVYGVI
+767 GVYGVM
-773 AYSSSQRTH
+773 AYSSTQRTH

-793 RQDILNLVV
+793 RQDILKLVV
-802 RQGFKLA
+802 RQGCKLA
-809 LLGVSTGVAGALI
+809 LLGVSIGVGGALL
-822 LTRFLSSLLY
+822 LTRVLSSLLY
-832 EVGPRDP
+832 EVSAHDP
-839 LTFAGVAA
+839 LTFSAVAA

-861 RRATRVDP
+861 RRAMKVDP
-869 MVALRYG
+869 IVALRYE

>member
-1 MLNDL
+1 MFGRKRPASDFHAEIEAHLQLEIERLQEQGLSGEEARAAARRAFGNVTQAQERFYESGPGLWWDRL
-6 LLRMRS
+6 RQDVRFGLRM
-12 LFRRKIVEV
+12 L
-21 EMDEELRFHFANQ
+21 
-34 VAKLVHSGLAPQ
+34 AKS
-46 EARRR
+46 
-51 ARLEFGGMDQV
+51 
-62 KEEYRDSRGVTFIET
+62 
-77 LLQDIRY
+77 
-84 GVRTLRKNPG
+84 PG
-94 FAAIAVLT
+94 FTAVAVLT
-102 LALAVG
+102 LALAIG
-108 ASTAIFSVVDA
+108 ANTAIFSVVDA

-128 DPVRLVWATE
+128 DPARLVWATE

-152 PAWKDRNHVFEQIG
+152 PAWKDRNHVFEEI
-166 AFGGTSGANL
+166 AASGGTSGANL
-176 TGAGEPARVTVTKVT
+176 TGAGEPARVTVTNVT
-191 TALFS
+191 TGLFS
-196 MLGVQPIAGRAFL
+196 MLGVQPVAGRAFL
-209 AEEGKQGREH
+209 AEEGKQGQEH

-229 NSFGADPRIIGE
+229 NRFGADPRIIGE
-241 TIRLDGAGYL
+241 TIRLDGASYL
-251 VVGVMPASLRPQAD
+251 VVGVMPTSLRPQAD
-265 VWTPLALDAEIFS
+265 VWTPFALDAEIFS

-285 MLAAVGRLKPGI
+285 MLAAIGRLKPGI
-297 EISQAQSDLQVISQ
+297 AISKAQADLQLLSQ
-311 QMDKE
+311 EMDKE
-316 YPPQAAQFRAHATVE
+316 YPPQAAQFRAHETVE
-331 VIPLHEMLVQNV
+331 VIPLHDMLVQNV

-369 LSRSVVRGREIAVRA
+369 LSRSVVRGGEIAVRA

-393 IQQLL
+393 VRQLL

-416 LWATR
+416 LWATK
-421 ILRQL
+421 ILREL
-426 IPATLPADVR
+426 IPATLPASVR

-447 IITLALFLFGLIP
+447 IITLASFLFSLIP

-465 QTDVN
+465 RADVN

-477 LRLGASPGTHRLR
+477 LRLGASAGTHRLR
-490 GLMSAGEIALSLILL
+490 GMMSAGEIGLSLILL
-505 AGAGLLIRSFL
+505 VGAGLLVRSFL

-522 LGFDPNGLLI
+522 LGFDPNNLLV

-576 GPPHNATMMLRVQGA
+576 GPLHNATMMLRIQGA

-600 TVTEISPDYF
+600 SVTEISPDYF
-610 HVLRIR
+610 HVMRIR

-624 DSDVATAQGAAIINE
+624 ISDVAGAQEVVTVNE
-639 SLARMVFGTREPVGQ
+639 SLARMVFGAHDAIGQ
-654 HISFTPGPSPWS
+654 HISFGGPSAPWK
-666 EVVGVVADIRDNAI
+666 EVVGVVANVREDAL
-680 EERPAPEI
+680 EKEPVPEI

-694 QPSFSMTFVLRT
+694 QPSFSMAFVLRT
-706 ESNLLML
+706 ESNPLML
-713 AGAVREAVQGID
+713 AGAVREAVQSID
-725 KNQPLSDTTT
+725 KNQPLSGATT

-741 KSVALRHF
+741 KSVAPRRF

-773 AYSSSQRTH
+773 AYSSTQRTH
-782 EFGVRIALGAD
+782 EFGVRIALGAN
-793 RQDILNLVV
+793 RQDILKLVV
-802 RQGFKLA
+802 QQGFKLA
-809 LLGVSTGVAGALI
+809 VLGVSIGVGGALI

-832 EVGPRDP
+832 EVSAHDP
-839 LTFAGVAA
+839 LTFSGVAA

-861 RRATRVDP
+861 RRAMKVDP
-869 MVALRYG
+869 IVALRYE

>member
-1 MLNDL
+1 MFGRKRPASDFNAEIEAHLQLEIERLQEEGLNEEEARAAARCAFGNVTQAQERFYESGRWLWWDRL
-6 LLRMRS
+6 RQDVRFGLRM
-12 LFRRKIVEV
+12 L
-21 EMDEELRFHFANQ
+21 
-34 VAKLVHSGLAPQ
+34 AKS
-46 EARRR
+46 
-51 ARLEFGGMDQV
+51 
-62 KEEYRDSRGVTFIET
+62 
-77 LLQDIRY
+77 
-84 GVRTLRKNPG
+84 PG
-94 FAAIAVLT
+94 FTAVAVLT
-102 LALAVG
+102 LALAIG
-108 ASTAIFSVVDA
+108 ANTAIFSVVDA
-119 VLLRPLPFK
+119 VLLRPLPFR
-128 DPVRLVWATE
+128 DPARLVWATE

-152 PAWKDRNHVFEQIG
+152 PAWKDRNHVFEEI
-166 AFGGTSGANL
+166 AASGGTSGANL
-176 TGAGEPARVTVTKVT
+176 TGTGQPARVTVTNVT
-191 TALFS
+191 TGLFS

-285 MLAAVGRLKPGI
+285 MLAAIGRLKPGI
-297 EISQAQSDLQVISQ
+297 AISKAQADLQLLAQ
-311 QMDKE
+311 EMDKE
-316 YPPQAAQFRAHATVE
+316 YPPQAAQFRAHETVE
-331 VIPLHEMLVQNV
+331 VIPLHDMLVENV

-369 LSRSVVRGREIAVRA
+369 LSRSVVRGREIAVRT

-393 IQQLL
+393 VRQLL

-416 LWATR
+416 LWATK
-421 ILRQL
+421 ILGDL
-426 IPATLPADVR
+426 IPATLPTSLR

-447 IITLALFLFGLIP
+447 IITLASFLFGLIP
-460 ALIAS
+460 ALITSRA
-465 QTDVN
+465 DVN
-470 ETLKEGG
+470 EALKEGG
-477 LRLGASPGTHRLR
+477 LRLGTRAGTHRLR
-490 GLMSAGEIALSLILL
+490 GMMSAGEIGLSLILL
-505 AGAGLLIRSFL
+505 VGAGLLVRSFL

-522 LGFDPNGLLI
+522 LGFDPSSLLV

-559 RNLPGVKE
+559 RNLPGVTE
-567 AALTQRYPL
+567 AALTERYPL
-576 GPPHNATMMLRVQGA
+576 GPPHNATMILRIQGA

-600 TVTEISPDYF
+600 SVTEISTDYF
-610 HVLRIR
+610 HVMRIR

-624 DSDVATAQGAAIINE
+624 AGDVAGAQEVVTVNE
-639 SLARMVFGTREPVGQ
+639 SLARMVFGAHDAIGQ
-654 HISFTPGPSPWS
+654 HISFGGPSAPWK
-666 EVVGVVADIRDNAI
+666 EVVGVVANVREDALEN
-680 EERPAPEI
+680 EPVPEI

-694 QPSFSMTFVLRT
+694 QPSFSMAFVLRT
-706 ESNLLML
+706 ESSPLML
-713 AGAVREAVQGID
+713 AGAVREAVQSID
-725 KNQPLSDTTT
+725 KNQPLSGATT

-741 KSVALRHF
+741 KSVAPRRF

-773 AYSSSQRTH
+773 AYSSTQRTH

-793 RQDILNLVV
+793 RQDILKLVV

-809 LLGVSTGVAGALI
+809 LLGVSIGVGGALL
-822 LTRFLSSLLY
+822 LTRVLSSLLY
-832 EVGPRDP
+832 EVSVHDP
-839 LTFAGVAA
+839 LTFSGVAA

-861 RRATRVDP
+861 RRAMKVDP
-869 MVALRYG
+869 IVALRYE

>member
-1 MLNDL
+1 MFGRKRPASDFNAEIEAHLQLEIERLQEEGLNEEEARAAARCAFGNVTQAQERFYESGRWLWWDRL
-6 LLRMRS
+6 RQDVRFGLRM
-12 LFRRKIVEV
+12 L
-21 EMDEELRFHFANQ
+21 
-34 VAKLVHSGLAPQ
+34 AKSPAFTAV
-46 EARRR
+46 
-51 ARLEFGGMDQV
+51 
-62 KEEYRDSRGVTFIET
+62 
-77 LLQDIRY
+77 
-84 GVRTLRKNPG
+84 
-94 FAAIAVLT
+94 AVLT
-102 LALAVG
+102 LALAIG
-108 ASTAIFSVVDA
+108 ANTAIFSVVDA
-119 VLLRPLPFK
+119 VLLRPLPFR
-128 DPVRLVWATE
+128 DPARLVWATE

-152 PAWKDRNHVFEQIG
+152 PAWKDRNHVFEEIA

-176 TGAGEPARVTVTKVT
+176 TGTGQPARVTVTNVT
-191 TALFS
+191 TGLFS
-196 MLGVQPIAGRAFL
+196 MLGVQPVAGRAFL
-209 AEEGKQGREH
+209 AEEGKQGREL

-285 MLAAVGRLKPGI
+285 MLAAIGRLKPGI
-297 EISQAQSDLQVISQ
+297 AISKAQADLQLLAQ
-311 QMDKE
+311 EMDKE
-316 YPPQAAQFRAHATVE
+316 YPPQAAQFRAHETVE
-331 VIPLHEMLVQNV
+331 VIPLHDMLVQNV

-393 IQQLL
+393 VRQLL

-416 LWATR
+416 LWATK
-421 ILRQL
+421 ILGDL
-426 IPATLPADVR
+426 IPATLPASLR

-447 IITLALFLFGLIP
+447 IITLASFLFGLIP
-460 ALIAS
+460 ALITSRA
-465 QTDVN
+465 DVN
-470 ETLKEGG
+470 EALKEGG
-477 LRLGASPGTHRLR
+477 LRLGASAGTHRLR
-490 GLMSAGEIALSLILL
+490 GMMSAGEIGLSLILL
-505 AGAGLLIRSFL
+505 VGAGLLVRSFL

-522 LGFDPNGLLI
+522 LGFDPNSLLV

-576 GPPHNATMMLRVQGA
+576 GPPHNATMMLRIQGA

-600 TVTEISPDYF
+600 SVTEISTDYF
-610 HVLRIR
+610 HVMRIR

-624 DSDVATAQGAAIINE
+624 ASDVAGAQEVVTVNE
-639 SLARMVFGTREPVGQ
+639 SLARMVFGAHDAIGQ
-654 HISFTPGPSPWS
+654 HISFGGPSAPWK
-666 EVVGVVADIRDNAI
+666 EVVGVVANVREDAL
-680 EERPAPEI
+680 EKEPVPEI

-694 QPSFSMTFVLRT
+694 QPSFSMAFVLRT
-706 ESNLLML
+706 ESSPLML
-713 AGAVREAVQGID
+713 AGAVREAVQSID
-725 KNQPLSDTTT
+725 KDQPLSGATT

-741 KSVALRHF
+741 KSVAPRRF

-773 AYSSSQRTH
+773 AYSSTQRTH

-793 RQDILNLVV
+793 RQDILKLVV

-809 LLGVSTGVAGALI
+809 LLGVGIGVGGALL
-822 LTRFLSSLLY
+822 LTRVLSSLLY
-832 EVGPRDP
+832 EVSAHDP
-839 LTFAGVAA
+839 LTFSGVAA

-861 RRATRVDP
+861 RRAMKVDP
-869 MVALRYG
+869 IVALRYE

>member
-1 MLNDL
+1 MFGRKRPASDFHAEIEAHLQLEIERLQEEGLNEEEARAAARCAFGNVTQAQERFYESGLWLWWDRL
-6 LLRMRS
+6 RQDVRFGLRM
-12 LFRRKIVEV
+12 L
-21 EMDEELRFHFANQ
+21 
-34 VAKLVHSGLAPQ
+34 AKS
-46 EARRR
+46 
-51 ARLEFGGMDQV
+51 
-62 KEEYRDSRGVTFIET
+62 
-77 LLQDIRY
+77 
-84 GVRTLRKNPG
+84 PG
-94 FAAIAVLT
+94 FTTVAVLT
-102 LALAVG
+102 LALAIG
-108 ASTAIFSVVDA
+108 ANTAIFSVVDA
-119 VLLRPLPFK
+119 VLLRPLPFR
-128 DPVRLVWATE
+128 DPARLVWATE

-152 PAWKDRNHVFEQIG
+152 PAWKDRNNAFEEIA

-176 TGAGEPARVTVTKVT
+176 TGTGQPARVTVTNVT
-191 TALFS
+191 TGLFS
-196 MLGVQPIAGRAFL
+196 MLGVQPVAGRAFL

-241 TIRLDGAGYL
+241 TIRLDGAGYF

-285 MLAAVGRLKPGI
+285 MLAAIGRLKPGI
-297 EISQAQSDLQVISQ
+297 AVSKAQADLQLLAQ
-311 QMDKE
+311 EMDKE
-316 YPPQAAQFRAHATVE
+316 YPPQAAQFRAHETVE
-331 VIPLHEMLVQNV
+331 VIPLHDMLVQNV

-393 IQQLL
+393 VRQLL
-398 TEGLLLAAIGGV
+398 TEGLLLAAIGGA

-416 LWATR
+416 LWATK
-421 ILRQL
+421 ILGDL
-426 IPATLPADVR
+426 IPATLPASVR

-447 IITLALFLFGLIP
+447 IITLASFLFGLIP
-460 ALIAS
+460 ALITSRA
-465 QTDVN
+465 DVN
-470 ETLKEGG
+470 EALKEGG
-477 LRLGASPGTHRLR
+477 LRLGASAGTHRLR
-490 GLMSAGEIALSLILL
+490 GMMSAGEIGLSLILL
-505 AGAGLLIRSFL
+505 VGAGLLVRSFL

-522 LGFDPNGLLI
+522 LGFDPHSLLV

-576 GPPHNATMMLRVQGA
+576 GPPHNATMMLRIQGA
-591 ENFRPPQPI
+591 ENVRPPQPI
-600 TVTEISPDYF
+600 SVTEISPDYF
-610 HVLRIR
+610 HVMRIR

-624 DSDVATAQGAAIINE
+624 ASDVAGAQEVVTVNE
-639 SLARMVFGTREPVGQ
+639 SLARMLFGAHDAIGQ
-654 HISFTPGPSPWS
+654 HISFGGPSAPWK
-666 EVVGVVADIRDNAI
+666 EVVGVVANVREDAL
-680 EERPAPEI
+680 EKEPVPEI

-694 QPSFSMTFVLRT
+694 QPSFSMAFVLRT
-706 ESNLLML
+706 ESSPLIL
-713 AGAVREAVQGID
+713 AGAVREAVQSID
-725 KNQPLSDTTT
+725 KNQPLSGATT

-741 KSVALRHF
+741 KSVAPRRF

-767 GVYGVI
+767 GVYGVM
-773 AYSSSQRTH
+773 AYSSTQRTH

-793 RQDILNLVV
+793 RQDILKLVV

-809 LLGVSTGVAGALI
+809 LLGVSIGVGGALL
-822 LTRFLSSLLY
+822 LTRVLSSLLY
-832 EVGPRDP
+832 EVSAHDP
-839 LTFAGVAA
+839 LTFSAVAA

-861 RRATRVDP
+861 RRAMKVDP
-869 MVALRYG
+869 IVALRYE